1 MPSKA
6 DEMLNEI
13 EGESKN
19 IVVSE
24 LIVQHRAAIDELKAL
39 VAPVNPGAGDGVYCL
54 YDDLFFLRYIL
65 SFNTAAKAQIAVEA
79 TIRHR
84 ALPASQ
90 AMIRSVKTGEFIRS
104 PVFAK
109 WAKYQVAGPL
119 PDEAQISGGPCI
131 LIRASMGDPD
141 GLFENVTLA
150 EQLEVNYIFREQSF
164 QQADTVTRRTG
175 RLAKQTLL
183 FDMTGL
189 AMTQMMDNRMTKLHS
204 EVSANSALW
213 YPQLLDKMCMC
224 NAPTWM
230 SYVLGFFRKVLP
242 KRNMDKLEL
251 FASMDELWASEW
263 AQRSL
268 NRAFLPAFMGI
279 TFCWS

>member
-109 WAKYQVAGPL
+109 MAKYQVAGPL

-141 GLFENVTLA
+141 GLFFLLVAFENERGVKLGFVHRFVREYHACGTARSKLHLPRA
-150 EQLEVNYIFREQSF
+150 KFPTSRYRDAPNGSSGEADTALRHDWLSHDANDGQSHDQTPLRSEREQRI
-164 QQADTVTRRTG
+164 V
-175 RLAKQTLL
+175 
-183 FDMTGL
+183 
-189 AMTQMMDNRMTKLHS
+189 
-204 EVSANSALW
+204 V
-213 YPQLLDKMCMC
+213 
-224 NAPTWM
+224 
-230 SYVLGFFRKVLP
+230 
-242 KRNMDKLEL
+242 
-251 FASMDELWASEW
+251 
-263 AQRSL
+263 
-268 NRAFLPAFMGI
+268 
-279 TFCWS
+279 